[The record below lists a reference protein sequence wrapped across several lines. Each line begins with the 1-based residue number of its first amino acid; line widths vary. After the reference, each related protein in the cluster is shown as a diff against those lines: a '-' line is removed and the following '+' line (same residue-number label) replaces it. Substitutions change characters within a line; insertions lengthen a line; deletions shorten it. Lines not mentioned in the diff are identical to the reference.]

1 MEINKKS
8 LTHSLIIGEQRFEME
23 GKLENGCEMRDKQDY
38 IIVQSMTG
46 LQVHDSGEES
56 GVEEEGCNIH
66 YE

>member
-1 MEINKKS
+1 
-8 LTHSLIIGEQRFEME
+8 ME

-56 GVEEEGCNIH
+56 GVVEEGCNIH